1 MTDSRRKPV
10 TASRL
15 ARAAWRRL
23 VDGEAWRNAGKAEF
37 KFAQEGIAVH
47 GGDNPLRWVVG
58 GLALLMVPLCI
69 GVLFQPMRPQNPVTM
84 VVFVLAS
91 SGSLVVGLWWLT
103 LKNPRRRDAVVFVAV
118 ADICLLVG
126 CLAQDGPSRITGT
139 IYLGMLAMLTAFLLG
154 WRLLLVHCL
163 FSVASIIAVT
173 ATTMVVNG
181 YALMDLYVY
190 LAPAITIEFA
200 LPVVV
205 QVLVEFG
212 RRGIGEAASERN
224 HDALTGLYSRRGLQ
238 FALRRVLYK
247 RGRGIAVVGLL
258 DLDGFKQFNDSYGHL
273 AGDQYLAETAQAL
286 RGGVRET
293 LNARLGGDE
302 FLIVA
307 IRDLRADVDA
317 VIDDLRALV
326 TPGPSGER
334 TIRGSIG
341 IAVSEGLNRAEFA
354 AAVAQAD
361 TALYE
366 AKADRSLRIVIREV
380 VAAPSPVP
388 PWRAGLPAAPE

>member
-1 MTDSRRKPV
+1 MSSGKRTPV
-10 TASRL
+10 TARRVI
-15 ARAAWRRL
+15 RAAWRRL
-23 VDGEAWRNAGKAEF
+23 TDRKAWRDAGKAEF

-47 GGDNPLRWVVG
+47 GGDNPLRLVVS
-58 GLALLMVPLCI
+58 GLALLMAPLCV
-69 GVLFQPMRPQNPVTM
+69 GVLFQPMRPQTPTAM
-84 VVFVLAS
+84 VFFILAS
-91 SGSLVVGLWWLT
+91 SGSVVVGIWWLR
-103 LKNPRRRDAVVFVAV
+103 LREPRRRDAVIFVAI

-154 WRLLLVHCL
+154 WRLLLIHCL
-163 FSVASIIAVT
+163 FSVAAIVAVT
-173 ATTMVVNG
+173 VTTMVVNG
-181 YALMDLYVY
+181 YGVMELYVY

-200 LPVVV
+200 LPIVV

-238 FALRRVLYK
+238 FAIRRVLYK

-258 DLDGFKQFNDSYGHL
+258 DLDGFKKFNDTYGHL
-273 AGDQYLAETAQAL
+273 AGDQYLAETAQLL
-286 RGGVRET
+286 RTGVRDT

-302 FLIVA
+302 FLVVA
-307 IRDLRADVDA
+307 IRDLREEADQ
-317 VIDDLRALV
+317 VIDELRRLV
-326 TPGPSGER
+326 TPGEAGEPPG
-334 TIRGSIG
+334 IRGSVG

-354 AAVAQAD
+354 TAVAQAD

-366 AKADRSLRIVIREV
+366 AKADRSLRIVIRDV
-380 VAAPSPVP
+380 VPAPPAVVPRREASAA
-388 PWRAGLPAAPE
+388 LE